1 MSGKNMD
8 LFKKFLQ
15 DLGKYSKGEIT
26 INEVRSSISR
36 MNQFLYQ
43 TYADLGTTTEAL
55 EGEEFQYFS
64 EFHKFWEQYHKEIL
78 NPQIDENQC
87 ALVADVLHD
96 IFIKF
101 KAKPFYELYNT
112 YSLKTEEICKISYC
126 SANQDFRGTRDFE
139 NLFEK
144 YREDPSIFD
153 IKNINQNPEDFLK
166 NIGITGLSQNDKR
179 VKYAITASQILINN
193 KIEPYDFLSF
203 CNNDIEEVRNLLIDN
218 RGSGFGNKK
227 TDMFLR
233 DMVVLGVWK
242 KPKNFDKIDVASDI
256 NTTKVALRSRIL
268 KTDIILISSFLDIFC
283 YQYGLIDQMNALAWR
298 KVWEIWSHKYPK
310 ECIESPC
317 LIDYIVYR
325 VIGKDF
331 CKESLCIFECET
343 KKHTFKWHSGR
354 NKTCQICYKNKIK
367 NKAYIIDKILPCTDS
382 EGYIVIEQSI
392 FVSGNNPLLPGIKE
406 CPFEVVCQPKGKIFR
421 KLNSPKSISILG
433 QTGWES
439 AKTEI
444 DEGGGGLMS

>member
-1 MSGKNMD
+1 MSLND
-8 LFKKFLQ
+8 IQ
-15 DLGKYSKGEIT
+15 
-26 INEVRSSISR
+26 SSISKI
-36 MNQFLYQ
+36 NQFFYQ
-43 TYADLGTTTEAL
+43 SYPELGVTKAL
-55 EGEEFQYFS
+55 DNEEFAYFS
-64 EFHKFWEQYHKEIL
+64 EFHKVWEKHHKEIL
-78 NPQIDENQC
+78 NPKVDESQC
-87 ALVADVLHD
+87 SLVADVLHD
-96 IFIKF
+96 VFVKY
-101 KAKPFYELYNT
+101 KGRPFTELYDT
-112 YSLKTEEICKISYC
+112 YSLKPKEVCRIRYF

-139 NLFEK
+139 NLFKK
-144 YREDPSIFD
+144 YKDDPSIFD

-166 NIGITGLSQNDKR
+166 NIGITGLSQSDKR
-179 VKYAITASQILINN
+179 VKYAITASQILIDN

-203 CNNDIEEVRNLLIDN
+203 CNNDIEKVRNLLIDN

-242 KPKNFDKIDVASDI
+242 NPKNFDKIDVASDI

-298 KVWEIWSHKYPK
+298 KVWEIWNHKYPD
-310 ECIESPC
+310 ECVESPC
-317 LIDYIVYR
+317 LIDYFVYK

-354 NKTCQICYKNKIK
+354 NKTCQVCFKNNTK
-367 NKAYIIDKILPCTDS
+367 NKANILNKVLPCSDND
-382 EGYIVIEQSI
+382 GYIAIEQSD
-392 FVSGNNPLLPGIKE
+392 FVSGREPLLPNLKE
-406 CPFEVVCQPKGKIFR
+406 CPFVIVCNPKTKMFR
-421 KLNSPKSISILG
+421 KLNPPKSISILG
-433 QTGWES
+433 QTGWDS
-439 AKTEI
+439 ARATV